1 MLFLFFH
8 SVAPYFHCFIL
19 FSCINWVQCLDA
31 CLRCDTS
38 FQKTNFDVALSLD
51 DNTVHRI
58 DQKAEFLSMFAVRGT
73 DIAKALPHLKSTSL
87 EELEDKIV
95 WLQRAPVSLGWT
107 DVSQLLIA
115 QSSTF
120 ASFDLDQATK
130 NVTLVNEL
138 LQANTR
144 ITTISEVLSRAPK
157 LLTSSTLERDV
168 EGLKELGL
176 TADVLGQLA
185 SLHAPVS
192 NTAA

>member
-1 MLFLFFH
+1 M
-8 SVAPYFHCFIL
+8 
-19 FSCINWVQCLDA
+19 
-31 CLRCDTS
+31 
-38 FQKTNFDVALSLD
+38 
-51 DNTVHRI
+51 HRI
-58 DQKAEFLSMFAVRGT
+58 DQKAEFLSTFAVRGT

-192 NTAA
+192 NAAA